1 MNRYIRPTL
10 SLLLAA
16 PMLTSCLEDTF
27 PTGYAI
33 QDQVDKADK
42 TFLVNSIPAYLNNY
56 STSYNYDIGVMGFN
70 IWRDAS
76 TADMPIYDNS
86 YDYFS
91 YMASGITLGSQ
102 WALASNIWQRYY
114 SLVQKTNL
122 VMQAVDVEA
131 NPQDAEAAGMACA
144 YRANAYM
151 EMAQWYEYKMTG
163 LAGLDDQAKAAG
175 IMGLT
180 VPIVTENTSEAEA
193 RHNPRAPFYTMYRFI
208 LTDLNNG
215 ERYCFGKAEPQSK
228 SSAGLGV
235 IYGLQA
241 RFWLLMGTRFQ
252 LHPEDLDTAA
262 AHEDDSDIP
271 YDKFGV
277 ASAKA
282 CFEKAAAYAR
292 KAINTGYSPLSET
305 QWFDPKA
312 GFNSVNNAWM
322 WADIITTDDGL
333 ATSMVWQS
341 WVSFMCPE
349 ATYGI
354 ACSSY
359 NGYRMID
366 NRLFDQISDSDW
378 RKSTWIS
385 PDDVADENSF
395 NTKYAR
401 GTVLNFDEW
410 SKYKAYCGFKY
421 HPANGSNSVS
431 TVGNAVSIP
440 MMRVEEMY
448 LIEAEAIGRAQ
459 GEGAGRAALE
469 SFVNTY
475 RYKDGSY
482 RSTGAGIEGFI
493 DDVFTQKR
501 IELWGEGLIMWD
513 YRRLEKAIIKGYPGT
528 NFPKLYQVNSLP
540 NYVAPWTTLSIPES
554 EHNYNESC
562 ILNPDPSIGE
572 FYQVWTEE

>member
-1 MNRYIRPTL
+1 MNRHIRQAFA
-10 SLLLAA
+10 LLLTA

-27 PTGYAI
+27 PTGYAV

-42 TFLVNSIPAYLNNY
+42 TFLVNSIPAYLNTYN
-56 STSYNYDIGVMGFN
+56 SSYYYDIGMMGLL

-76 TADMPIYDNS
+76 TADMPVYDNS
-86 YDYFS
+86 YDYYS
-91 YMASGITLGSQ
+91 YVASGITLGPQ
-102 WALASNIWQRYY
+102 WSLAYNVWQRYY
-114 SLVQKTNL
+114 ELVQKTNL
-122 VMQAVDVEA
+122 VMQAVNVEA

-163 LAGLDDQAKAAG
+163 LAGLDDQAIASG
-175 IMGLT
+175 IIGLT
-180 VPIVTENTSEAEA
+180 VPLVTEHTSETQA
-193 RHNPRAPFYTMYRFI
+193 RHNPRSPFYEMYRFI

-215 ERYCFGKAEPQSK
+215 ERYCHGKAEPQSK
-228 SSAGLGV
+228 TYAGLGV

-241 RFWLLMGTRFQ
+241 RFWLLMGSRFD
-252 LHPEDLDTAA
+252 LHPEDLATAI
-262 AHEDDSDIP
+262 AHEDDTDID
-271 YDKFGV
+271 YDRFGV
-277 ASAKA
+277 TSARECFAKA
-282 CFEKAAAYAR
+282 ADYAR
-292 KAINTGYSPLSET
+292 KAINTGYTPLNET
-305 QWFDPKA
+305 QWFDPKT

-322 WADIITTDDGL
+322 WCDIINTDNDL
-333 ATSMVWQS
+333 ASSMVWQS
-341 WVSFMCPE
+341 WVSFKCPE

-354 ACSSY
+354 SSQPY
-359 NGYRMID
+359 NSYRMIES
-366 NRLFDQISDSDW
+366 RLFDQIPDSDW
-378 RKSTWIS
+378 RKTTWIA
-385 PDDVADENSF
+385 PDDEGSESAF

-401 GTVLNFDEW
+401 GTVLNYEEW
-410 SKYKAYCGFKY
+410 SNYHAYCGFKF
-421 HPANGSNSVS
+421 HPANGANTIS

-448 LIEAEAIGRAQ
+448 LIEAEAIGRSQ

-475 RYKDGSY
+475 RYRDGSY

-528 NFPKLYQVNSLP
+528 NFPALYRINSLP
-540 NYVAPWTTLSIPES
+540 DHVAPWTTFSIPED
-554 EHNYNESC
+554 EHNFNEDC

-572 FYQVWTEE
+572 FYFVWEEE